1 MSEKASKRVLERCIP
16 NMSSE
21 VARSKAERLIF
32 NGNQWVLESLG
43 HCTLYI
49 CVCERE
55 FGPICEQKDCSWQ
68 LAKLCL
74 YMLSSLS
81 FTINR
86 RATGM
91 RVLDHKKAAVGPM
104 KIEWAL
110 RDLQTRSDKYPHH
123 IMCFLI
129 FQARRSGEEV
139 LVEYKSLF
147 ESLVYFFLEVTP
159 FPLGQLEQ
167 HDT

>member
-1 MSEKASKRVLERCIP
+1 
-16 NMSSE
+16 
-21 VARSKAERLIF
+21 
-32 NGNQWVLESLG
+32 
-43 HCTLYI
+43 
-49 CVCERE
+49 
-55 FGPICEQKDCSWQ
+55 
-68 LAKLCL
+68 
-74 YMLSSLS
+74 MLSSLS

-91 RVLDHKKAAVGPM
+91 RVLEHKKAAVGPM
-104 KIEWAL
+104 KIEGAL
-110 RDLQTRSDKYPHH
+110 RDLQTRSDKNPHH
-123 IMCFLI
+123 IMSLQI
-129 FQARRSGEEV
+129 FQARRTGEEE